1 MSRLLVLLL
10 TLAALLSACGG
21 GQSTAPTAAPTSAAA
36 PTDAVAP
43 TAVSE
48 PAAPTTAPEPTE
60 EGTAPTAAA
69 IGGEL
74 RVMTHDSFS
83 ISDDVIAEFEQQA
96 GVKVSIIQSGDAG
109 AMLNKAILS
118 KDAPIADLIFGVDN
132 TFMSRALDADLLE
145 TYAAPALA
153 NIPAIYQLDPSNHL
167 LPIDYGYVVI
177 NYDKNYLEQNGL
189 VAPASLRDLT
199 KPEWKSLLVVE
210 NPSTSSPGLA
220 FLLATIATFGSEG
233 DYTWLNYWQD
243 LRANDVLVVDG
254 WSDAYYTHFSGS
266 SGQGPRPLVVSYAT
280 SPAAEVYYSEGK
292 LEEPPTANLLDGG
305 FLQVEFAGILKG
317 AQRPEL
323 AQQFI
328 DFMLS
333 ARFQE
338 DIPLQMF
345 VYPVVSD
352 TALPEVFTKF
362 APTPEQAANIAP
374 AEIEQNR
381 ERWIDEWTQAVLR

>member
-1 MSRLLVLLL
+1 LKEIPVTRFCVLLL
-10 TLAALLSACGG
+10 ALTTLLSACSG
-21 GQSTAPTAAPTSAAA
+21 GQSAAPTAAPTTAA
-36 PTDAVAP
+36 V
-43 TAVSE
+43 
-48 PAAPTTAPEPTE
+48 PTTAASEA
-60 EGTAPTAAA
+60 TAPTAALA
-69 IGGEL
+69 PTAEGSAPTAPATGSEL
-74 RVMTHDSFS
+74 RVMSHDSFS
-83 ISDDVIAEFEQQA
+83 ISDDVIAEFEQQT

-132 TFMSRALDADLLE
+132 TFISRALDADLFE
-145 TYAAPALA
+145 PYAAPALA
-153 NIPAIYQLDPSNHL
+153 NIPATYQLDPSNHL
-167 LPIDYGYVVI
+167 LPVDYGYVVI

-189 VAPASLRDLT
+189 EPPVSLRDLT

-266 SGQGPRPLVVSYAT
+266 SGQGPRPLVVSYTT
-280 SPAAEVYYSEGK
+280 SPAAEVYFSEGK

-305 FLQVEFAGILKG
+305 FLQVEFAGIWKG
-317 AQRPEL
+317 TPQPEL
-323 AQQFI
+323 ARQFI

-345 VYPVVSD
+345 VYPVVSN

-362 APTPEQAANIAP
+362 APTPEQPANVAP